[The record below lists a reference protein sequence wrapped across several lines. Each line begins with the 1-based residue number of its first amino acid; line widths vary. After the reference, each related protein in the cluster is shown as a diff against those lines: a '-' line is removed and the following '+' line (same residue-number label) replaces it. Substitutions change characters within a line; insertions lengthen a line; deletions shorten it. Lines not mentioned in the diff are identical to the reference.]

1 MVLRGVV
8 LATERKPTGTH
19 STGRVDLDSTWYRY
33 QVPVQYQ
40 VQYPVE

>member
-8 LATERKPTGTH
+8 LATERKPTGTQHH

-33 QVPVQYQ
+33 QVPVQYSTR
-40 VQYPVE
+40 